1 MAEYHIRTFEDSD
14 YEAVRAIFSDGIQ
27 EHAPAGCWHVLR
39 CPQTHLLLLAVFLG
53 AYGVSA
59 SFLFAWAVVAALLVM
74 GWVRMKGLWKEYVQ
88 AALVTDMLDIRK
100 TYLEPKD
107 CCLWVAT
114 SGEIVVG
121 MVAAVHPEDPS
132 QWDKALELKRMSV
145 AKGHRGRG
153 LSKALTRTVIC
164 FAQERG
170 YKAVILGTSM
180 VQHAAQRVYEGMGFR
195 RVRVF
200 SPSLLAKLLQ
210 FYVYLYR
217 YEIAGS
223 R

>member
-1 MAEYHIRTFEDSD
+1 MAEYHIRAFEDRD
-14 YEAVRAIFSDGIQ
+14 HEAI
-27 EHAPAGCWHVLR
+27 
-39 CPQTHLLLLAVFLG
+39 HLQLLAVFLV
-53 AYGVSA
+53 AYVVSA
-59 SFLFAWAVVAALLVM
+59 SFLFSCGVVATFWVT
-74 GWVRMKGLWKEYVQ
+74 GWMRMKGVWAEYTQ
-88 AALVTDMLDIRK
+88 AALVRDMLDIRK

-114 SGEIVVG
+114 SGEEVVG

-132 QWDKALELKRMSV
+132 QWGKALELKRMSV

-170 YKAVILGTSM
+170 YKGVVLSTSM
-180 VQHAAQRVYEGMGFR
+180 LQYAAQRVYEGMGFR
-195 RVRVF
+195 KVKAE

-210 FYVYLYR
+210 FHMYYYH

-223 R
+223 H